1 MVKGSYIRYKFIAAH
16 RIKIFMNFSKTF
28 FPFVI
33 VIMAL
38 TGCSSI
44 KTDTKNPPEEA
55 AYKITAR
62 EKLGPGTV
70 EYVFNAPGTFVVC
83 MKASKPTNLIPQHHV
98 MFFVYDLASNIII
111 HEDEIAN
118 GDVIWNNDYQIKV
131 TMIPGIIKD
140 DDTAG
145 NQVLGYLYD
154 TRLKKKIDLSSTN
167 IQKLN

>member
-1 MVKGSYIRYKFIAAH
+1 
-16 RIKIFMNFSKTF
+16 MNFVKTF
-28 FPFVI
+28 FPFAI

-62 EKLGPGTV
+62 EKLGPSHV
-70 EYVFNAPGTFVVC
+70 EYVFNASKAFVIC
-83 MKASKPTNLIPQHHV
+83 MKASKPTDLMPQHHFI
-98 MFFVYDLASNIII
+98 FFVYDVANKRIIL
-111 HEDEIAN
+111 EDEIAN
-118 GDVIWNNDYQIKV
+118 GDITWKNDYQVQV
-131 TMIPGIIKD
+131 TLVPGIIKD

-167 IQKLN
+167 IQKLD